1 MKLRILSGREV
12 HDVLTYP
19 ECADA
24 MRTALVARANGEFF
38 QPLRTVLKPPRAAGL
53 VALMPVYGDGQS
65 VGYGLKAIT
74 ITPGNTARDLDTH
87 QGIVLLSSSDTG
99 LPVAVLNASVLT
111 EIRTAAVSAVATSLL
126 ANEDADVLAIIGTGV
141 QAERIFALSAAPGN
155 SPRSGSRAVPK
166 ARPRRSAA
174 EAPFADEARL
184 VACAS
189 VEQALA
195 GPASSSPRRTRRR
208 RFCER
213 ERPSPGTHIN
223 AVGAGLP
230 DCRELDTATVASAA
244 LYGDSRESMIAEAG
258 DYVLAAAEG
267 ATGSA
272 AASRPSN

>member
-24 MRTALVARANGEFF
+24 MRTALVARANGKFF

-111 EIRTAAVSAVATSLL
+111 EIRTAAVSAVATSVL

-141 QAERIFALSAAPGN
+141 QARAHLRAIGSTRKLAEIRIAGRTKDKAEAFA
-155 SPRSGSRAVPK
+155 
-166 ARPRRSAA
+166 AA

-208 RFCER
+208 RFCE
-213 ERPSPGTHIN
+213 GN
-223 AVGAGLP
+223 G
-230 DCRELDTATVASAA
+230 
-244 LYGDSRESMIAEAG
+244 
-258 DYVLAAAEG
+258 
-267 ATGSA
+267 
-272 AASRPSN
+272 